1 MNKPRIH
8 PARQAGAELLR
19 GVLQDGRHLGAQID
33 ASDSPL
39 ADLDPPERARASTI
53 ALGVLRHLSSID
65 RALDAHLRKAP
76 PLGARMILRVAAWEL
91 LCDNI
96 PPHAVVNSAV
106 EVAKARKK
114 TSFHAKL
121 INAVLRSVEKA
132 RTEDWA
138 PLPERLPKTLRS
150 RLGKA
155 YGTEAVAAMER
166 AHGGEPPLDLTPR
179 DPGQAADLAA
189 RLDGVVLPTGS
200 IRLARRGQISA
211 LPGYDSGEWWVQDA
225 AAAMPARLFGDVKG
239 ARCLDLCAAPGGKM
253 MQLAAAGGD
262 VTALDEDADRLERVA
277 QNLDRTGLSAQIV
290 TADATEWTPDGGFDV
305 ILLDAP
311 CSATGTIRR
320 HPDLPHLRALEDL
333 AYVTALQAQLLDR
346 ALGWLNTGGRLV
358 FATCSLLPDEGEA
371 QLARVVTEGRS
382 RVAPIEAA
390 GVDPAWITEA
400 GGLRL
405 RPDFWPE
412 TGGMDGFFAAL
423 MTAG

>member
-8 PARQAGAELLR
+8 AARQAAAELLR
-19 GVLQDGRHLGAQID
+19 GVLQDGRHLGAQVE
-33 ASDSPL
+33 APDSPFTEL
-39 ADLDPPERARASTI
+39 EPPERARATTI

-65 RALDAHLRKAP
+65 RALDPHLRKAP
-76 PLGARMILRVAAWEL
+76 PLGIRMILRMATWEL
-91 LCDNI
+91 LCDGI

-114 TSFHAKL
+114 TSYHAKL
-121 INAVLRSVEKA
+121 INAVMRSVEKA
-132 RTEDWA
+132 RTEDWV
-138 PLPERLPKTLRS
+138 PQPERLPKTLRS

-166 AHGGEPPLDLTPR
+166 AHGVEPPLDLTPR
-179 DPGQAADLAA
+179 DPANGADLAA
-189 RLDGVVLPTGS
+189 RLDGTLLPTGS

-239 ARCLDLCAAPGGKM
+239 ARCLDLCAAPGGKT

-262 VTALDEDADRLERVA
+262 VTALDEDADRLVRVS
-277 QNLDRTGLSAQIV
+277 QNLDRTGLTAQIV

-333 AYVTALQAQLLDR
+333 AYVTGLQAQLLDR
-346 ALGWLNTGGRLV
+346 ALGWLNPGGRLV

-371 QLARVVTEGRS
+371 QLARVLSDGRAKAS
-382 RVAPIEAA
+382 PLVAA
-390 GVDPAWITEA
+390 GLDPAWITEA
-400 GGLRL
+400 GALRL
-405 RPDFWPE
+405 RPDYWPE